1 MIARFVLLATAVLFS
16 AAVLAQIP
24 VEVFA
29 GDKKASIDLMFYKY
43 FKSKEGKNSNWLFFN
58 RNRAVIDYTMT
69 SNTNL
74 PQFGFT
80 EAISYNHKRFR
91 GFAPVAVVQVLNRG
105 VYPKAG
111 IQFAKTGKNYTVF
124 SWIVCETLS
133 RPNLDWFFLTRY
145 QPAINEHARLFIQIE
160 LFNSFPTAGINNY
173 NLIQRL
179 RAGLK
184 LGEYQFGLGTDLSY
198 VGRNSFTGT
207 QNTGAFIRHEF

>member
-1 MIARFVLLATAVLFS
+1 MIGRFVFLATAVLFS
-16 AAVLAQIP
+16 TAVFAQIP

-29 GDKKASIDLMFYKY
+29 GDKKTSIDLMFFKY
-43 FKSKEGKNSNWLFFN
+43 FKTKEGKNSNWLFFN
-58 RNRAVIDYTMT
+58 RNRAVIDYKMT

-80 EAISYNHKRFR
+80 EAISYNHKSLR

-124 SWIVCETLS
+124 TWTVCETLA

-145 QPAINEHARLFIQIE
+145 QPAINEHAHLFIQIE
-160 LFNSFPTAGINNY
+160 LFNSFPTTGTNNY
-173 NLIQRL
+173 NFIQRL
-179 RAGLK
+179 RAGVK
-184 LGEYQFGLGTDLSY
+184 LGEYQFGLGTDLSS
-198 VGRNSFTGT
+198 VGRNSFAGT
-207 QNTGAFIRHEF
+207 QNTGVFIRHEF